1 MENYSATQKN
11 TAMPLAATWMDQ
23 EMIILSEVSQV
34 GEDKF
39 HMSYNLCDILIA
51 GK

>member
-1 MENYSATQKN
+1 MENYSATKKN

-39 HMSYNLCDILIA
+39 HMIALICEV
-51 GK
+51 